1 MIDFIIKYWL
11 EVLFGIIIGI
21 LSYFVKRYYQ
31 LWKKEKELIDK
42 NRIDESNKEL
52 KTSIDTLGKAVLEV
66 QKKQFKTDCKFY
78 LEDKHEISFEQF
90 QNLQDEYEIYKSLGG
105 NGPGHTLCE
114 LVQEKY
120 GAQMMQKYQVDLLS
134 ENFDLQPRIY
144 IPAQINQTGTNIP
157 PGYVSKQQQDKNT
170 KNKES

>member
-11 EVLFGIIIGI
+11 EVLFGIIIGV

-31 LWKKEKELIDK
+31 LWKKEKEFIDK
-42 NRIDESNKEL
+42 NRIDEGIKEL

-66 QKKQFKTDCKFY
+66 QKKQFKIDCKFY

-105 NGPGHTLCE
+105 NGPGHTLFE

-120 GAQMMQKYQVDLLS
+120 SAQMMQKYQVDLLS

-144 IPAQINQTGTNIP
+144 IPAQMNQNSTNIP
-157 PGYVSKQQQDKNT
+157 PGYVLKQQQDKNT